1 MKKYLLL
8 VALAI
13 SSVFSSCTDNQ
24 MARNYGGTEEVTL
37 QDNHELLNVTWKQDD
52 MWIITK
58 DTTTNI
64 CYAQEKSSWGL
75 LEGTIVLNPPTK
87 LQTTINSSPDTFNYS
102 PQKQLQKE

>member
-13 SSVFSSCTDNQ
+13 LSVFSSCTDNQ

-37 QDNHELLNVTWKQDD
+37 QPNHVLLNVTWKQDD
-52 MWIITK
+52 MWIITR

-64 CYAQEKSSWGL
+64 SYVQEKSSWGL

-87 LQTTINSSPDTFNYS
+87 PVSSNTNIDSFNYS
-102 PQKQLQKE
+102 PQKQEQKE